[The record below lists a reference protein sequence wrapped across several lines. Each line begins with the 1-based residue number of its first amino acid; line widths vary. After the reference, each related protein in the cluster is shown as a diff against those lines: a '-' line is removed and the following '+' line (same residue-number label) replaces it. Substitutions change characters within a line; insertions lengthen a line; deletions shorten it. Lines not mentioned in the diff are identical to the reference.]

1 MSNMNKK
8 VNVENIDKQSERTQK
23 INKQTEDVIGNDS
36 LVICIDIISRM

>member
-1 MSNMNKK
+1 MNKK

-23 INKQTEDVIGNDS
+23 INNQTEDVIGNDS